1 MNRDVNVNV
10 ERIVLSL
17 YDHLIASADNQSV
30 ETELWADNPGGCSQ
44 GGPERVRREEASLH
58 GLAGWRLGWTEDER
72 PSLARSPFLPP
83 PWGGFLTVAAS
94 AVTDSQSAGS
104 SATRCHARHKCV
116 HTTGEVPRRLFPPGK
131 VTASYKQAVKGSP
144 EALVAGTKS
153 HRPCPWGCQQ
163 NQSSPTTRDE
173 RGYRSRS
180 VKLVVVGKVSPT
192 AAATKWPA
200 GTSSRQP
207 VASLRNIRRHDPWS
221 IRTKRKS

>member
-1 MNRDVNVNV
+1 MNVNV
-10 ERIVLSL
+10 ERIVLLL

-30 ETELWADNPGGCSQ
+30 KTELWADNPGGCSQ
-44 GGPERVRREEASLH
+44 GGPQRVRREEASLH

-72 PSLARSPFLPP
+72 PSLARSPSSRPNQGRHSLLQQLRLP
-83 PWGGFLTVAAS
+83 TVS
-94 AVTDSQSAGS
+94 PKGPVQHAVMPGTQ
-104 SATRCHARHKCV
+104 CV
-116 HTTGEVPRRLFPPGK
+116 HTTGEVLRRLFPLGK

-144 EALVAGTKS
+144 DASATGTKS

-163 NQSSPTTRDE
+163 NQSSPATRDE

-180 VKLVVVGKVSPT
+180 VKPLVVGKVSPT

-207 VASLRNIRRHDPWS
+207 VASLRNVRSHDLRPT
-221 IRTKRKS
+221 RTKPKS